1 MEFGFARAVF
11 RSMKRRASVATTTSG
26 PTLDRYTN
34 TAITLHWTIAVF
46 VILVLGTGM
55 YGSELEDRT
64 GETLIN
70 LHKLLGLSIL
80 ALTVVRIGWRL
91 GHRPPPLPS
100 TISKPLRHAAH
111 TVHALFYVL
120 LLALPLTGW
129 LMTSAFPS
137 RHPIEL
143 GRAITI
149 PFLPVSPDLALATT
163 AFRLHETGAWLM
175 ISLLALHLGGVLKH
189 RFTNTPWLLS
199 RMLPR
204 SGTRS
209 AEQ

>member
-11 RSMKRRASVATTTSG
+11 RSMKTRASVSSTTSAR
-26 PTLDRYTN
+26 TSDRYTN
-34 TAITLHWTIAVF
+34 TAIILHWTIAVL
-46 VILVLGTGM
+46 VILGLGTGI
-55 YGSELEDRT
+55 YGSELEDST

-70 LHKLLGLSIL
+70 LHKLLGLSTL

-100 TISKPLRHAAH
+100 TISKPLRYAAH

-120 LLALPLTGW
+120 LLALPLSGW
-129 LMTSAFPS
+129 LMTSAFPG

-143 GRAITI
+143 GTAITI
-149 PFLPVSPDLALATT
+149 PFLPVSPDLVLATT
-163 AFRLHETGAWLM
+163 AFRFHETGAWLM
-175 ISLLALHLGGVLKH
+175 ISLLALHLGGALKH
-189 RFTNTPWLLS
+189 RFTKTARLLD

-204 SGTRS
+204 SGARS
-209 AEQ
+209 TEQ